1 MKGKT
6 EDSKQ
11 NNSAAKKSEQLTVES
26 SIFKFMAENSKDFIF
41 LFDGNG
47 KCLYANPC
55 ALDTFGYTQND
66 LGLIDILKFVHP
78 GDRERL
84 KKETGLS
91 EADRE
96 THSRYEF
103 SVNVKTGEVLL
114 VEGIYRREYSN
125 KGDLLRTL
133 VYCRDI
139 TNSIDGLDKI
149 PERAENLRNIFNSSP
164 EAIIITAS
172 DLKFIDCNNE
182 VLNLFGFEKNE
193 MLRIDYSKLV
203 DKDNEAKFVIA
214 LNKLKLQGFVRNE
227 EIEFIKK
234 NKDRFYGL
242 VSGNAV
248 KDKNEHPEY
257 YIIVFQ
263 NISRFK
269 KAEHELIQAKEKA
282 EESDKLKSAFLANM
296 SHEIRT
302 PMNAIIGF
310 SELLAD
316 PSLDT
321 PDISLYTGVIKERCN
336 NLLQIVNDILDISRI
351 EANQIEL
358 KENTFSLN
366 ALIEELYIEYAQKL
380 INENKFQI
388 VLNIS
393 KGAGDKQCIIYADQ
407 VRLKQI
413 LCNLLDNAIKFTKT
427 GEIEFGYKAVNNDNL
442 EFFVRDTGIGI
453 HPDKHHIIFE
463 RFRQIDE
470 SLDREY
476 GGNGLGLA
484 ICKAFVELMGGDI
497 WLKSEIE
504 KGTTFFFT
512 IPQKRNQEE
521 QEINIPES
529 KLINYKWKN
538 KRIMLVEDDVS
549 TLTFMQVLFKLT
561 QADLVFVTK
570 GQEAVDMFMNDRSFD
585 LILMDVQLPDINGLE
600 VTKMIKSID
609 RNIPVIAQT
618 AYAMQGDE
626 MKCLQSGCDDYISKP
641 IDISDLFFKIE
652 KLLGKK
658 N

>member
-1 MKGKT
+1 MYYGLKSKKALKDHISGKT
-6 EDSKQ
+6 RFFEAKFRVRTYENQWRWLESK
-11 NNSAAKKSEQLTVES
+11 
-26 SIFKFMAENSKDFIF
+26 
-41 LFDGNG
+41 
-47 KCLYANPC
+47 
-55 ALDTFGYTQND
+55 
-66 LGLIDILKFVHP
+66 GLILQFDKQHRPLKMA
-78 GDRERL
+78 
-84 KKETGLS
+84 GL
-91 EADRE
+91 
-96 THSRYEF
+96 
-103 SVNVKTGEVLL
+103 V
-114 VEGIYRREYSN
+114 I
-125 KGDLLRTL
+125 
-133 VYCRDI
+133 DI
-139 TNSIDGLDKI
+139 TNYINALEKTSESEEK
-149 PERAENLRNIFNSSP
+149 LRNIFNSSP
-164 EAIIITAS
+164 EAIIIAGTE
-172 DLKFIDCNNE
+172 LNIMDCNKE
-182 VLNLFGFEKNE
+182 SLELFGYEKKE
-193 MLRIDYSKLV
+193 MLQVQYKQLV
-203 DKDNEAKFVIA
+203 NINNAGQFTGV
-214 LNKLKLQGFVRNE
+214 LNKLKLQGYVRNQ

-234 NKDRFYGL
+234 NKDSFYGL

-248 KDKNEHPEY
+248 KDDNKQTKY
-257 YIIVFQ
+257 FIIVIQ

-269 KAEHELIQAKEKA
+269 QVEHELIQAKERA
-282 EESDKLKSAFLANM
+282 EESDRLKSAFLANM

-310 SELLAD
+310 SDLLAD

-321 PDISLYTGVIKERCN
+321 PEISLYTGVIKERCN

-393 KGAGDKQCIIYADQ
+393 KGLNDDQSIIQADNI
-407 VRLKQI
+407 RLKQI

-427 GEIEFGYKAVNNDNL
+427 GEIEFGYQSIDGNQL

-484 ICKAFVELMGGDI
+484 ICKAFVELMGGKI
-497 WLKSEIE
+497 WLNSELD
-504 KGTTFFFT
+504 KGTTFYFT
-512 IPQKRNQEE
+512 IAAGKTPEKEE
-521 QEINIPES
+521 IVIPES
-529 KLINYKWKN
+529 KIINYKWKN

-549 TLTFMQVLFKLT
+549 SLAFMQVLFKLT
-561 QADLVFVTK
+561 QVELVIVKK
-570 GQEAVDMFMNDRSFD
+570 GQEAIDIFMNDRNFD

-600 VTKMIKSID
+600 VTKMIKGME

-626 MKCLQSGCDDYISKP
+626 VKCLKSGCDDYISKP
-641 IDISDLFFKIE
+641 IDISDLFFKIDRF
-652 KLLGKK
+652 LGKK
-658 N
+658 D